1 MSYLANRFEAAVSVL
16 VADGP
21 IKQRLT
27 AAYSE
32 HLDDLESSEFP
43 VKLRPAFIKLHDALH
58 SVKPVGREP
67 CVKATIRKMS
77 SREAGGHARTIFLL
91 FSELFHKDQRSVPL
105 RAVNASKKLSKKSPS
120 SAG

>member
-1 MSYLANRFEAAVSVL
+1 MSYLGKRFEAAVSVL

-32 HLDDLESSEFP
+32 HLDDLESSELP
-43 VKLRPAFIKLHDALH
+43 INLRPAFIRLHAALH
-58 SVKPVGREP
+58 SVKPIGREP

-77 SREAGGHARTIFLL
+77 SKEAGDHARTIFLL
-91 FSELFHKDQRSVPL
+91 FSKLFHKNERSAPL
-105 RAVNASKKLSKKSPS
+105 RVVGTSKKSPKKSLS
-120 SAG
+120 SAS

>member
-1 MSYLANRFEAAVSVL
+1 MSYLAKRFEAAVSVL

-32 HLDDLESSEFP
+32 HLDDLESSELP

-58 SVKPVGREP
+58 SVKPIGREP

-77 SREAGGHARTIFLL
+77 SREAGDHARTIFLL
-91 FSELFHKDQRSVPL
+91 FSKLFHQNQRSEPL
-105 RAVNASKKLSKKSPS
+105 RVVDTAKKSPKKSLS
-120 SAG
+120 SAS

>member
-21 IKQRLT
+21 IKKRLI

-32 HLDDLESSEFP
+32 HLDDLKSSELP

-58 SVKPVGREP
+58 SVKPLGREL

-105 RAVNASKKLSKKSPS
+105 RAVDAPKKLPKKSLP

>member
-1 MSYLANRFEAAVSVL
+1 MSYLTKRFEAAVSVL

-32 HLDDLESSEFP
+32 HLDDLKSSELP

-58 SVKPVGREP
+58 SVKPIGREL

-77 SREAGGHARTIFLL
+77 SREAGGHARTVFLL
-91 FSELFHKDQRSVPL
+91 FSKLFHKNERSAPL
-105 RAVNASKKLSKKSPS
+105 RVVGTPKNSSKKSLPS
-120 SAG
+120 AS

>member
-1 MSYLANRFEAAVSVL
+1 MSYLTKRFEAAVSVL

-27 AAYSE
+27 TAYSE

-43 VKLRPAFIKLHDALH
+43 IKLRPVIIKLHAALH
-58 SVKPVGREP
+58 SVKPIGREP

-77 SREAGGHARTIFLL
+77 SKEAGNHARTIFSL
-91 FSELFHKDQRSVPL
+91 FSTLFHQDQRSAPL
-105 RAVNASKKLSKKSPS
+105 RVVGAPKKLPKKSS
-120 SAG
+120 LSAN